1 MFNIDSFSK
10 LPVWEQIVEEIK
22 KYILLG
28 ILKPGDKI
36 PSVREFSV
44 QAGVNPNTVT
54 KAYNEL
60 SRLELISAAGGIGSF
75 VHNEALNN
83 IKKMAK
89 NKIPDFE
96 KQVEELLASGVSREE
111 LVSIVDGLY
120 EKINSKVSDNEKN

>member
-44 QAGVNPNTVT
+44 QAGVNPNTVN
-54 KAYNEL
+54 KAYSEL
-60 SRLELISAAGGIGSF
+60 SRVGLISAAGGIGSF
-75 VHNEALNN
+75 VTPDAVEN

-89 NKIPDFE
+89 SKLPDFE
-96 KQVEELLASGVSREE
+96 RKVEELLISGISKEE
-111 LVSIVDGLY
+111 LAEIIENIAG
-120 EKINSKVSDNEKN
+120 KING